1 MSEFDPNVN
10 SEQEQVQEETPSY
23 TPAGFEKRV
32 AAWMGIAYVLLIMFA
47 VTFSIYTGGKMLAGT
62 FPLFLVPV
70 SVAAGINTV
79 YRLCKKELS
88 GGVVTAVIIVIIC
101 LAAAVFGLLLG
112 VPALGEA
119 IRAARVR

>member
-10 SEQEQVQEETPSY
+10 SEQPEQEKPPF

-47 VTFSIYTGGKMLAGT
+47 VTFSIYTGGKTLPGT

-70 SVAAGINTV
+70 AVAAIVVAV
-79 YRLCKKELS
+79 YRQAKGTAP
-88 GGVVTAVIIVIIC
+88 GGIVLTVVIVIVC
-101 LAAAVFGLLLG
+101 VAAAALGLMLG
-112 VPALGEA
+112 VPALADGV
-119 IRAARVR
+119 RAARVR